1 LVLSETVKTAP
12 PTTVVALGTTD
23 KLNLINAR
31 QRRKIVEYESLQ
43 TILGSLLSLDYIK
56 YNTYLTSSISDA

>member
-12 PTTVVALGTTD
+12 PTAVVALGTTD

-31 QRRKIVEYESLQ
+31 QRRKTVEYESL
-43 TILGSLLSLDYIK
+43 
-56 YNTYLTSSISDA
+56 